1 MEPLATP
8 SNTVT
13 MGTIIGGKFFDDY
26 AVQYNG
32 TDNAHYIN
40 APSFASDTA
49 GAIAV
54 DVIIPTLLSENG
66 GIRFLGLLD
75 NDTTAGNLFVL
86 YPVRAD
92 TVYGDTKTHFAV
104 QGWVGGGWARAVVP
118 AGITAG
124 QKYRVLFQSDGKIY
138 IDGAD
143 AGPLIQH
150 LASPRQWTGQWMK
163 SALRTGA
170 PTNFFIGGGIRPNGS
185 TSSFGKSTA
194 NNLIYYNAPL
204 TAAEALADHNGG
216 VAFDR
221 RSNADLNT
229 KLVEFWRF
237 DENGNAEVNAANNL
251 TAYNTPTYV
260 AP

>member
-1 MEPLATP
+1 
-8 SNTVT
+8 

-32 TDNAHYIN
+32 TDNGHCIDNPAF
-40 APSFASDTA
+40 SSDTA

-54 DVIIPTLLSENG
+54 DVVIPTLLTGNG
-66 GIRFLGLLD
+66 AINILSLR
-75 NDTTAGNLFVL
+75 NNKASAGNLFAL
-86 YPVRAD
+86 LASYQSS
-92 TVYGDTKTHFAV
+92 YFGDTNTHFSV
-104 QGWVGGGWARAVVP
+104 QGWAGGSWGRAGAP

-143 AGPLIQH
+143 AGPLVQYFS
-150 LASPRQWTGQWMK
+150 SPNRWTGQWMLA
-163 SALRTGA
+163 ALTGSA
-170 PTNFFIGGGIRPNGS
+170 PTTFGAGLNLRPNRS
-185 TSSFGKSTA
+185 DVVFGKCNI

-204 TAAEALADHNGG
+204 TAAEALADYNGG
-216 VAFDR
+216 VSFDR
-221 RSNADLNT
+221 RSNSALAA

-237 DENGNAEVNAANNL
+237 DGNGNAEVNPANNL
-251 TAYNTPTYV
+251 TAYNTPTYA

>member
-1 MEPLATP
+1 MITQ
-8 SNTVT
+8 
-13 MGTIIGGKFFDDY
+13 GIIAAARRRTAGWVDNY

-32 TDNAHYIN
+32 TDNGHYLDS
-40 APSFASDTA
+40 PSFASDTA

-54 DVIIPTLLSENG
+54 DVVIPTLLTSNG
-66 GIRFLGLLD
+66 AIAILSLR
-75 NDTTAGNLFVL
+75 NNNTSAGNLFAL
-86 YPVRAD
+86 QASYQSS
-92 TVYGDTKTHFAV
+92 VYGDTNTHFSV
-104 QGWVGGGWARAVVP
+104 QGWAGGGWARAGAP

-150 LASPRQWTGQWMK
+150 IASPRLWTGQWMLA
-163 SALRTGA
+163 ALTGSA
-170 PTNFFIGGGIRPNGS
+170 PTTFGAGLRLRPDRS
-185 TSSFGKSTA
+185 AVVFGQCNI

-204 TAAEALADHNGG
+204 TAAEATADHNGG
-216 VAFDR
+216 VSFDR
-221 RSNADLNT
+221 RSNAGLNA

-237 DENGNAEVNAANNL
+237 DGNGNAEISSANNL
-251 TAYNTPTYV
+251 TDYGTPIYI